1 MFKASV
7 IGFAVL
13 VSGFM
18 IWVGNHGPELAQH
31 LNVRSDVP
39 HVTLAG

>member
-18 IWVGNHGPELAQH
+18 IWVGNHGPEFAQH

-39 HVTLAG
+39 YVTRAG

>member
-13 VSGFM
+13 VTGFM
-18 IWVGNHGPELAQH
+18 IWVGNHGPELARH
-31 LNVRSDVP
+31 LNVRSDLR
-39 HVTLAG
+39 HIARAG